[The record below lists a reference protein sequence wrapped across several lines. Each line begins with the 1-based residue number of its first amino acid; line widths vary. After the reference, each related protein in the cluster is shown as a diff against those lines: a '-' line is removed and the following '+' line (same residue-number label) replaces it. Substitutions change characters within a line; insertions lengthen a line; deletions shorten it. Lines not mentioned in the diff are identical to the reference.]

1 MSRLQSR
8 PEQFRL
14 ITRRKLAVGEIERE
28 KPQPSNFEFAPAK
41 QMQEIKQTGD
51 SYNLLPPN
59 VIMSSSP
66 EDIDI
71 PTTMV
76 PAAAA
81 ATTTTA
87 TSSSSTGSSNTC
99 SRNTASAAPTPLN
112 FDDGSRIMMMRANN
126 GSSATGG
133 DTNAS
138 ANVDGELSTEAC
150 GSRNAN
156 AGTCRSANER
166 GSTPLEYY
174 YEIDRLA
181 SEIASKLGLELGQ
194 GGNSGV
200 IGRDDGFLCRV
211 ALQFPDELLADAAD
225 VSHLLE
231 RTLTDHVLDCN
242 DRAPATPPPPPLVF
256 ILGDTTYGS
265 CCPDEIGAQH
275 LDADILVHFGT
286 RACLGPTETLP
297 VVYSFGRRMRYN
309 MQDGVG
315 PSGSNSTNDTDE
327 QEQEQAEE
335 CTISNTSSLDTVVD
349 RCVDLV
355 IVEANNEKK
364 KERNVDD
371 TCTANKS
378 FLVLYEVQ
386 HWQLAEAVTNRL
398 NEQHQVETI
407 CGRIPDYPSG
417 DAGTTSTD
425 EHECSRTETCN
436 CSSSETTSESQT
448 VVIGGL
454 VVPSDIRLS
463 DYTLLYIGDASGEKN
478 GSRQFLNILLHCC
491 SPGGTGGCWAYGPY
505 HKPETIDT
513 DPASSLSMSRY
524 LNRRYYLI
532 QKTKMASIIGILVGT
547 LSQKRFR
554 SVIDRVRLL
563 VEESGRSCYTFA
575 VGKVNV
581 AKLANY
587 AEIEAFVLIGCTESS
602 VLDDEREFHVPIVTP
617 MELEVALG
625 EREWDGFYSHA
636 FSDFLGVSDN
646 NGDDDA
652 YLSKSDLEDENK
664 LTKDA
669 SNDDNNEYESDGD
682 EPFFSPISGKY
693 ESVGGK
699 AAQKYAN
706 NVDLRSLP
714 GGGQVTEYK
723 SGAAE
728 FWQER
733 EYKGLEAAVGTTA
746 VQAAVQGQTGIASD
760 YGEVVGRGAKQYDDS
775 GSK

>member
-1 MSRLQSR
+1 MMAR
-8 PEQFRL
+8 
-14 ITRRKLAVGEIERE
+14 TNY
-28 KPQPSNFEFAPAK
+28 SN
-41 QMQEIKQTGD
+41 
-51 SYNLLPPN
+51 
-59 VIMSSSP
+59 
-66 EDIDI
+66 
-71 PTTMV
+71 
-76 PAAAA
+76 
-81 ATTTTA
+81 
-87 TSSSSTGSSNTC
+87 
-99 SRNTASAAPTPLN
+99 
-112 FDDGSRIMMMRANN
+112 
-126 GSSATGG
+126 
-133 DTNAS
+133 

-150 GSRNAN
+150 GGRNAN
-156 AGTCRSANER
+156 AGSTSCANDR

-181 SEIASKLGLELGQ
+181 SEIVSKLGLGIGRGQ
-194 GGNSGV
+194 GGNIRIIS
-200 IGRDDGFLCRV
+200 RDDGFLCRV

-225 VSHLLE
+225 VSHVLE
-231 RTLTDHVLDCN
+231 RTLTDHVLAAN
-242 DRAPATPPPPPLVF
+242 GRAPSPATPPQAAPPPPLIF

-297 VVYSFGRRMRYN
+297 IVYSFGRRMRY
-309 MQDGVG
+309 MEDGG
-315 PSGSNSTNDTDE
+315 GSSGSNGTNDTDKE
-327 QEQEQAEE
+327 EQAED
-335 CTISNTSSLDTVVD
+335 CTISNASSLDAVVD
-349 RCVDLV
+349 ICVDLV
-355 IVEANNEKK
+355 VAEANNEKE
-364 KERNVDD
+364 KETSVDD
-371 TCTANKS
+371 TANKS

-386 HWQLAEAVTNRL
+386 HWHLAETVTNRL
-398 NEQHQVETI
+398 NERHQVETI
-407 CGRIPDYPSG
+407 CGRIPDCPSG
-417 DAGTTSTD
+417 DTSNTSTNID
-425 EHECSRTETCN
+425 ESSRTETCN
-436 CSSSETTSESQT
+436 CSSSSTNMMTSPETNSESQT

-454 VVPSDIRLS
+454 VVPSDIELS

-478 GSRQFLNILLHCC
+478 RSRQFLNILLRCC
-491 SPGGTGGCWAYGPY
+491 SPGGTDGCWAYDPY
-505 HKPETIDT
+505 HKPEAINT
-513 DPASSLSMSRY
+513 DPTSSLSISRY

-532 QKTKMASIIGILVGT
+532 QKTKMASIIGVLVGT

-602 VLDDEREFHVPIVTP
+602 VLDDERDFHVPIVTP

-646 NGDDDA
+646 NGDDDVC
-652 YLSKSDLEDENK
+652 LGKNVFGGENK

-669 SNDDNNEYESDGD
+669 SNEDENEYESDSN

-693 ESVGGK
+693 ESIGGK
-699 AAQKYAN
+699 AAQKYSNSA
-706 NVDLRSLP
+706 DLQSLP

-733 EYKGLEAAVGTTA
+733 EYKGLEAAVGATA
-746 VQAAVQGQTGIASD
+746 VKAAVQGQTGIASD
-760 YGEVVGRGAKQYDDS
+760 YGEVVGRGATQDS
-775 GSK
+775 DRSSK

>member
-1 MSRLQSR
+1 MSTT
-8 PEQFRL
+8 
-14 ITRRKLAVGEIERE
+14 TRTLG
-28 KPQPSNFEFAPAK
+28 PA
-41 QMQEIKQTGD
+41 
-51 SYNLLPPN
+51 
-59 VIMSSSP
+59 
-66 EDIDI
+66 
-71 PTTMV
+71 
-76 PAAAA
+76 AAAA
-81 ATTTTA
+81 ATTTASCT
-87 TSSSSTGSSNTC
+87 TSTTSN
-99 SRNTASAAPTPLN
+99 NISAAPTPLN
-112 FDDGSRIMMMRANN
+112 FDDGSRIMMTRTNN
-126 GSSATGG
+126 GVG
-133 DTNAS
+133 TN
-138 ANVDGELSTEAC
+138 V
-150 GSRNAN
+150 NAN
-156 AGTCRSANER
+156 AVSDDGGAEFGSSNANASTCCSRANER

-181 SEIASKLGLELGQ
+181 SEIASKLGLELALGQ
-194 GGNSGV
+194 GSTSG
-200 IGRDDGFLCRV
+200 IGRDDGFLCRI

-231 RTLTDHVLDCN
+231 RTLTDHLLAAN
-242 DRAPATPPPPPLVF
+242 GSAPPLAALPPPPPPLIF

-297 VVYSFGRRMRYN
+297 VVYSFGRRVKN
-309 MQDGVG
+309 TEDGG
-315 PSGSNSTNDTDE
+315 GSSGSNGTNDTNKE
-327 QEQEQAEE
+327 QVEE
-335 CTISNTSSLDTVVD
+335 CTVRPLCTVSNTISLDVVVD

-355 IVEANNEKK
+355 IAEANSEKK
-364 KERNVDD
+364 KEANVDD
-371 TCTANKS
+371 TAKKS

-386 HWQLAEAVTNRL
+386 HWHLAEAVTNRL
-398 NEQHQVETI
+398 VEQHRVRAI

-417 DAGTTSTD
+417 DTTTGREADESSTM
-425 EHECSRTETCN
+425 EKCN
-436 CSSSETTSESQT
+436 CSSSLTKMTSPETISESQT

-454 VVPSDIRLS
+454 IVPSDTQLCG
-463 DYTLLYIGDASGEKN
+463 YTLLYIGGTSGEKK
-478 GSRQFLNILLHCC
+478 GSRQFLNILLRCC
-491 SPGGTGGCWAYGPY
+491 SPGGTDGCWAYDPY
-505 HKPETIDT
+505 HKPEAIDT
-513 DPASSLSMSRY
+513 DPTSSLSISRY

-532 QKTKMASIIGILVGT
+532 QKTKMASIVGILVGT

-646 NGDDDA
+646 NGDVVDDGC
-652 YLSKSDLEDENK
+652 LGNDGVDDENK
-664 LTKDA
+664 LTND
-669 SNDDNNEYESDGD
+669 SNECDSDGD

-699 AAQKYAN
+699 AAQKYTN
-706 NVDLRSLP
+706 NIDLRSLP

-733 EYKGLEAAVGTTA
+733 EYKGLEAAVGATE
-746 VQAAVQGQTGIASD
+746 VKAAVQGQTGIASD
-760 YGEVVGRGAKQYDDS
+760 YGEVAGRGAKQDDE
-775 GSK
+775 

>member
-1 MSRLQSR
+1 MMAR
-8 PEQFRL
+8 
-14 ITRRKLAVGEIERE
+14 TNY
-28 KPQPSNFEFAPAK
+28 SN
-41 QMQEIKQTGD
+41 
-51 SYNLLPPN
+51 
-59 VIMSSSP
+59 
-66 EDIDI
+66 
-71 PTTMV
+71 
-76 PAAAA
+76 
-81 ATTTTA
+81 
-87 TSSSSTGSSNTC
+87 
-99 SRNTASAAPTPLN
+99 
-112 FDDGSRIMMMRANN
+112 
-126 GSSATGG
+126 
-133 DTNAS
+133 
-138 ANVDGELSTEAC
+138 ANVDGELSTEAW
-150 GSRNAN
+150 GSGNAN
-156 AGTCRSANER
+156 AGSTSSANDR

-181 SEIASKLGLELGQ
+181 SEIVSKLGLGIGLGQ
-194 GGNSGV
+194 GGNIRI

-225 VSHLLE
+225 VSHVLE
-231 RTLTDHVLDCN
+231 RTLTDHVLAAHG
-242 DRAPATPPPPPLVF
+242 RAPSPATPPQAAPPPPLIF

-275 LDADILVHFGT
+275 LDAEILVHFGT

-297 VVYSFGRRMRYN
+297 IVYSFGRRMRYTE
-309 MQDGVG
+309 DGG
-315 PSGSNSTNDTDE
+315 GSSGSNGTNDTDKE
-327 QEQEQAEE
+327 EQAED
-335 CTISNTSSLDTVVD
+335 CTISNASSLDAVVD
-349 RCVDLV
+349 KCVDLV
-355 IVEANNEKK
+355 VAEAEANNEKE
-364 KERNVDD
+364 KETSVDD
-371 TCTANKS
+371 TANKS

-386 HWQLAEAVTNRL
+386 HWHLAEAVTNRL
-398 NEQHQVETI
+398 NERHQVETI
-407 CGRIPDYPSG
+407 CGRIPDDPNG
-417 DAGTTSTD
+417 DTSTTSTNAD
-425 EHECSRTETCN
+425 ESSRTETSN
-436 CSSSETTSESQT
+436 CSSSSTNMMTSPETNSESQT

-454 VVPSDIRLS
+454 VVPSDIELS

-478 GSRQFLNILLHCC
+478 GSRQFLNILLRCC
-491 SPGGTGGCWAYGPY
+491 SPGGTDGCWAYDPY
-505 HKPETIDT
+505 HKPEVINT
-513 DPASSLSMSRY
+513 DPTSSLSISRY

-602 VLDDEREFHVPIVTP
+602 VLDDERDFHVPIVTP

-636 FSDFLGVSDN
+636 FSDFFGVSDN
-646 NGDDDA
+646 NGDDDVC
-652 YLSKSDLEDENK
+652 LGKSVFGGENK

-669 SNDDNNEYESDGD
+669 SNEDKNEYESDSD

-693 ESVGGK
+693 ESIGGK
-699 AAQKYAN
+699 AAQKYSN
-706 NVDLRSLP
+706 NADLRSLP

-733 EYKGLEAAVGTTA
+733 EYKGLEAAVGATA
-746 VQAAVQGQTGIASD
+746 VKAAVQGQTGIASD
-760 YGEVVGRGAKQYDDS
+760 YGEVVGRGATQDDDS
-775 GSK
+775 SLK